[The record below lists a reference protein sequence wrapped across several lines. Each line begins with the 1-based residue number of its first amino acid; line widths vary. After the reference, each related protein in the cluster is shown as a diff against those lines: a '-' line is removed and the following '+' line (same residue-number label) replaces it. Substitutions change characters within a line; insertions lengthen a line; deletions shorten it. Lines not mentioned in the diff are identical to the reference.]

1 MKTIT
6 LTDEQWEILQ
16 SGEPITIEPPKPKH
30 WKPQA
35 GEWYVSAT
43 GVACPTNELLDPT
56 KESARQ
62 HGLIYTRQE
71 HAQMAAKAMRTFNR
85 LLVYKTEHD
94 PYYTFKFDRVNWF
107 IHQTSSGSWIAANHT
122 AMQNPTTVYM
132 SKNVATRLAERL
144 NSGEVQ
150 L

>member
-30 WKPQA
+30 WEPQS
-35 GEWYVSAT
+35 GEWYVSAI
-43 GVACPTNELLDPT
+43 GVACPTNGLLDPT

-85 LLVYKTEHD
+85 LLAYKMEHD
-94 PYYTFKFDRVNWF
+94 PEYQHKPDEPNWYVYLIGDNRWEIAVNGNLKV
-107 IHQTSSGSWIAANHT
+107 T
-122 AMQNPTTVYM
+122 P
-132 SKNVATRLAERL
+132 LALFSAIEF
-144 NSGEVQ
+144 
-150 L
+150 